1 MKKIHGRQKRSKS
14 LSRTKKHIFF
24 LNNIKR
30 HKRPKTYLTEQSANA
45 AAEKLGLKQGSYTL
59 VPAKK
64 NKKLMIKVID
74 GSST

>member
-1 MKKIHGRQKRSKS
+1 MKKIHGRHKRLKG
-14 LSRTKKHIFF
+14 LSRTKRHGFY

-30 HKRPKTYLTEQSANA
+30 HKRPKTFHTEQSANA

-64 NKKLMIKVID
+64 NKKLMIKVIEQK
-74 GSST
+74 